1 MNKTDVNAVA
11 ELFSMCEPIQ
21 PIDYIEKNN
30 ELYDNR
36 IESLPSNRDGRLEY
50 LLKII

>member
-30 ELYDNR
+30 ELYDN
-36 IESLPSNRDGRLEY
+36 IGVFTKNY
-50 LLKII
+50 LIFERFWRR